1 MDVATL
7 ADRYDAKLDTAAY
20 ADVDAS
26 ANGLQVGRRDASVD
40 HVAVA
45 VDAATTT
52 IERAVEVGADVLV
65 VHHGLAWDGIDR
77 VTARTYDRLAPLFD
91 HDIALY
97 AAHLPLDGHQTL
109 GNAAA
114 IADHLD
120 LVDRGPF
127 GTVGDQPIGL
137 RGRVPD
143 GVAPD
148 ALAGH
153 LEAQLP
159 TGPAS
164 VRALSFGV
172 ERIQS
177 VAIVT
182 GSGADFF
189 DAAVDAD
196 VDAFLTGEGKAHLYH
211 DARDAGMNVI
221 LAGHYATETGGV
233 RNLKTLAEDW
243 GLATTYIDHPT
254 GL

>member
-7 ADRYDAKLDTAAY
+7 TERYDAELDTADY
-20 ADVDAS
+20 ADIDAS
-26 ANGLQVGRRDASVD
+26 ANGLQVGPGDSTVD

-45 VDAATTT
+45 VDAARTT
-52 IERAVEVGADVLV
+52 IEAAVDAGADVLV
-65 VHHGLAWDGIDR
+65 VHHGLVWDGIDR
-77 VTARTYDRLAPLFD
+77 VTDRTYDRLAPLFE

-97 AAHLPLDGHQTL
+97 VAHLPLDGHQTL

-114 IADHLD
+114 IADRLE
-120 LVDRGPF
+120 LVDRDPF
-127 GTVGDQPIGL
+127 GLVGDQPIGL
-137 RGRVPD
+137 RGRIPD
-143 GVAPD
+143 GISPD

-153 LEAQLP
+153 LEADLP

-164 VRALSFGV
+164 VRALAFGA

-211 DARDAGMNVI
+211 DARDAGMNVV

-233 RNLKTLAEDW
+233 RNLQSLAEDW
-243 GLATTYIDHPT
+243 GLTTTYIDQPT